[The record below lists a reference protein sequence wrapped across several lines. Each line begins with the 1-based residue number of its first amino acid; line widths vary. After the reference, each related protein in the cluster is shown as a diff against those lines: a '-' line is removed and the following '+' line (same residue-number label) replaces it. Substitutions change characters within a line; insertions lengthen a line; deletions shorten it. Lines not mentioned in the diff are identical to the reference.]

1 MPSNCPFIQFSPAP
15 PLENG
20 LALDVSIGS
29 LFSADTADVYE
40 DQSQHNAFSNII
52 YRSLSCDFISQVKSL
67 KVADIIRG
75 GLRRFTDSLGQL
87 WCSLADY
94 FIRSGHFEKA
104 RDVYEEAI
112 QTVMTVRDF
121 GQVSVI

>member
-1 MPSNCPFIQFSPAP
+1 
-15 PLENG
+15 
-20 LALDVSIGS
+20 
-29 LFSADTADVYE
+29 
-40 DQSQHNAFSNII
+40 
-52 YRSLSCDFISQVKSL
+52 VKSL

-121 GQVSVI
+121 GQVRENEFIHNNIIHSIQYIKN